1 MDRVENF
8 QIQYI
13 LEDSG
18 IIDNR
23 DESLDKFLCFFPLQI
38 GGTDWWLFFK
48 NKMLLKFCLKFKWKF
63 CIKFWGFGEG
73 KKT

>member
-18 IIDNR
+18 VIDYR
-23 DESLDKFLCFFPLQI
+23 DESLDNFLCFCPLQI
-38 GGTDWWLFFK
+38 GGTDW
-48 NKMLLKFCLKFKWKF
+48 
-63 CIKFWGFGEG
+63 
-73 KKT
+73 